1 MPRLL
6 LICLLLV
13 SLAVPSTA
21 LAQGGG
27 AFGPLP
33 PAAPEPT
40 PVPTRDPALTNDD
53 DVSRQTLYIIG
64 GGLLLLFLG
73 IGYVITRDAKR
84 VLPEDRLED
93 RPRDAGPHKHEQ
105 HAKAKA
111 RAKQRQARKA
121 RKTTKKVKKRS

>member
-1 MPRLL
+1 MPRLV
-6 LICLLLV
+6 LIVLLLA
-13 SLAVPSTA
+13 SLAVPAGA

-27 AFGPLP
+27 SFGPLP

-40 PVPTRDPALTNDD
+40 AAPTRDPALTGED

-64 GGLLLLFLG
+64 GGLLVLFLG
-73 IGYVITRDAKR
+73 IGYVITRDARR
-84 VLPEDRLED
+84 VLPEDRLKD

-111 RAKQRQARKA
+111 RAKQRNARKA